1 MMIELWWK
9 VFLGGLIIAGVL
21 KLLGNSAN
29 FALLFF
35 LSSIGVLLLFVV
47 AMAVS
52 NFLSERKKSE

>member
-1 MMIELWWK
+1 MIELWWK

-29 FALLFF
+29 FVLLFF

-47 AMAVS
+47 AMVVS
-52 NFLSERKKSE
+52 GFLSERKKSE

>member
-29 FALLFF
+29 FVLLFF

-47 AMAVS
+47 AMVVS
-52 NFLSERKKSE
+52 GFLSERKKSE